1 MIRLIIADDHTIV
14 RSGLKQLFSMAKD
27 IEVLGEASNGSE
39 LLQLL
44 VFQEADLVLLD
55 LSMPGNNGIQLISR
69 LKEAHPELR
78 ILVLSMH
85 DELPVAKRALNA
97 GAMGFITKGS
107 GPETLLAAARK
118 VAGGRRYIDPSFA
131 EQLMF
136 DHAFSDSTAP
146 HEKLS
151 TRELQVLTLL
161 TGGKSVNEIADE
173 LLISNKTVST
183 HKSRLMEKLGIRSNA
198 ELVRYA
204 IEQNLV
210 A

>member
-1 MIRLIIADDHTIV
+1 MIRLIIADDHTIL
-14 RSGLKQLFSMAKD
+14 RSGLKQLFATVGD
-27 IEVLGEASNGSE
+27 VEVVGEASSGSE

-44 VFQEADLVLLD
+44 DIQQVELLLLD
-55 LSMPGNNGIQLISR
+55 LSMPGSNGIQLIFQ
-69 LKEAHPELR
+69 LKQAHPELR

-85 DELPVAKRALNA
+85 DELPVAKRALNV
-97 GAMGFITKGS
+97 GAMGFITKGC

-118 VAGGRRYIDPSFA
+118 VAAGRRYIDPSFA

-136 DHAFSDSTAP
+136 DHAFSDSTAL

-204 IEQNLV
+204 IEQNIV